1 MAALVAHAA
10 QGARSAKVLPAGTAA
25 DTPESLIES
34 SRRAARGD
42 PDTSRRLAE
51 RALELLSAHPDPDL
65 QLRAHIQLCDYYSE
79 RNRDL
84 AHREISQARELAPAA
99 KRAGL
104 LAAVLTCERD
114 LAEIAGDSAQAM
126 ALFQQAVTM
135 AESWHEDEILA
146 DALFQRGYLRG
157 VQGEF
162 ANGLAD
168 MQRAGAIFEHLN
180 LPQQVQTTTDG
191 VATIYNRLGDYA
203 QARKYYEASLKSN
216 RAAGLTREQLVTEH
230 NLGRVLENLRDWDA
244 AQRSFESVLALSREI
259 SYVRGQA
266 YALRGLASVRNA
278 RGEPAAA
285 LALLES
291 AEKLQRQMQDER
303 LRAQILQQRGV
314 ALRILQRPNE
324 SVAALQQALQIFSK
338 ADSLPEVGVTHGEL
352 ARSLTA
358 VSDWRGAYEHQVQFQ
373 NANDMLLQRQLD
385 QRFATLRMEYD
396 IGAKEREN
404 VLLQRENEAT
414 ERALAQERR
423 ATRLQ
428 ATVLALTA
436 LLAAVLATL
445 AWRQRRS
452 NKAILALAMT
462 DELTGLPNR
471 RHVLG
476 RLEAALVV
484 RAPGRASLCALL
496 IADIDHFK
504 PINDE
509 HGHLIGDEVLRAV
522 AMELREVAREPTS
535 LGRLG
540 GEEFVFV
547 LPDATEAAAT
557 RLAERVLGQIRT
569 LDVSRWL
576 PAGNITVSVGITLS
590 VPGDTVSHLLR
601 RADAALYAAKAAGRD
616 RFAVRLADAG
626 TASRAS
632 QAREASAQI

>member
-1 MAALVAHAA
+1 MQL
-10 QGARSAKVLPAGTAA
+10 L
-25 DTPESLIES
+25 
-34 SRRAARGD
+34 
-42 PDTSRRLAE
+42 LA
-51 RALELLSAHPDPDL
+51 AHPDPDL
-65 QLRAHIQLCDYYSE
+65 QIRAHMQLCDYYSE

-84 AHREISQARELAPAA
+84 ARREIDQARALLPIA
-99 KRAGL
+99 KRSGPTVAML
-104 LAAVLTCERD
+104 LCEGD
-114 LAEIAGDSAQAM
+114 LAEIAGDNAQAM
-126 ALFQQAVTM
+126 VLAQQAVSI
-135 AESWHEDEILA
+135 AESAPEEEFLA
-146 DALFQRGYLRG
+146 DALFLRGYLRG

-168 MQRAGAIFEHLN
+168 LQRAGTIYEHLGM
-180 LPQQVQTTTDG
+180 PQQMQTTVEG
-191 VATIYNRLGDYA
+191 VATLYNRLGDYA
-203 QARKYYEASLKSN
+203 QARKYFEASLKSN
-216 RAAGLTREQLVTEH
+216 RAAGLTREQVVTEH

-244 AQRSFESVLALSREI
+244 AQRAFESVLALSREI

-285 LALLES
+285 LELLDH

-303 LRAQILQQRGV
+303 LRAQILLQRGV

-338 ADSLPEVGVTHGEL
+338 ADSLSEVSVTHSEL

-358 VSDWRGAYEHQVQFQ
+358 VADWRGAYEHQVQFQ
-373 NANDMLLQRQLD
+373 NANDTLLRRQLD
-385 QRFATLRMEYD
+385 QRFATLRVEYD
-396 IGAKEREN
+396 TGAKEREN
-404 VLLQRENEAT
+404 LLLQRENEAS
-414 ERALAQERR
+414 ERALGQERR

-428 ATVLALTA
+428 ATVLALTV

-452 NKAILALAMT
+452 NKAMLALAMT

-476 RLEAALVV
+476 RLDAALNV
-484 RAPGRASLCALL
+484 RAPMRPSHCALL

-509 HGHLIGDEVLRAV
+509 YGHLIGDDVLRAV
-522 AMELREVAREPTS
+522 AVELREVAREPIS

-547 LPDATEAAAT
+547 LPDATEVAAT
-557 RLAERVLGQIRT
+557 RLAERVLAQIRT
-569 LDVSRWL
+569 LDVGRWL
-576 PAGNITVSVGITLS
+576 PGGRVTVSVGITLS

-601 RADAALYAAKAAGRD
+601 RADAALYAAKTAGRD
-616 RFAVRLADAG
+616 RFTVRLAGADAAPRS
-626 TASRAS
+626 T
-632 QAREASAQI
+632 QAYDAPAPS